1 MDEKVNILM
10 VDDQPSRL
18 LSYEAILAELGE
30 NLIRANSGKE
40 ALELLLKNDVAVVL
54 IDVNMPELDGFELAD
69 MIRRHPR
76 FQNIAIIFISGVHLA
91 DTYRLK
97 GYEHGGMDYIS
108 VPVVP
113 ALLRAKVRVFADLH
127 RKTQQLENLHL
138 ELFRLSSRMIVLQDN
153 ERRRI
158 ARELHDSLGQELSAA
173 KIIIDAS
180 SNQNLSRESRNQK
193 ANQASALI
201 DNSIQQIRTIS
212 YLLHPPLLDEIG
224 LHPALQAYI
233 EGIAQRSGI
242 EIFTQLPSQSFPRLA
257 PELEITVFRIVQ
269 EALTNVYRHS
279 GARKAWVTVARDEN
293 QVMLNVSDDGKG
305 IGEQTA
311 SFRQGCL
318 GVGIGGMRQRVQEFG
333 GEFEIRNINP
343 GTLVKIAI
351 PIPSAAQSSHSQ
363 SATA

>member
-18 LSYEAILAELGE
+18 LSYEVILGELDE

-40 ALELLLKNDVAVVL
+40 ALELLLNNDVAVVL

-76 FQNIAIIFISGVHLA
+76 FQSIAIVFISGVHLA
-91 DTYRLK
+91 DTDRLK
-97 GYEHGGMDYIS
+97 GYEHGGMDYIF

-113 ALLRAKVRVFADLH
+113 ALLRAKVRVFVDLH

-138 ELFRLSSRMIVLQDN
+138 ELARLSSRMIVLQDN

-180 SNQNLSRESRNQK
+180 SNQTLSPESRNQK
-193 ANQASALI
+193 MNQASVLI

-212 YLLHPPLLDEIG
+212 YLLHPPLLDEAG
-224 LHPALQAYI
+224 LYLALRAYI
-233 EGIAQRSGI
+233 EGITQRSGI
-242 EIFTQLPSQSFPRLA
+242 EIFTELPPQSFPRLP
-257 PELEITVFRIVQ
+257 PELEIAIFRIVQ
-269 EALTNVYRHS
+269 EGLTNVYRHS
-279 GARKAWVTVARDEN
+279 GAGKAWVTVAQDEN
-293 QVMLNVSDDGKG
+293 QVMLIICDDGKG
-305 IGEQTA
+305 IGEQSA
-311 SFRQGCL
+311 SFRPGSL
-318 GVGIGGMRQRVQEFG
+318 GVGIAGMRQRVKEFG
-333 GEFEIRNINP
+333 GEFEIRNTNP

-351 PIPSAAQSSHSQ
+351 PIQSHASVP
-363 SATA
+363 